1 MVAIESAYWGDEKQS
16 QNITKRILE
25 LVSGGKLDVTANEK
39 LIPPLE
45 TPATPVIK
53 LSPGEERQITQDA
66 EAQCGPSDQQC
77 LEFNKNRLRQA
88 KLKDKE
94 VSSQSSANV
103 IKGRR
108 LTLIL
113 NRDGKRVK
121 VEVPDGNKY
130 LLENIVGQI
139 TQSGDFKLPTKQSV
153 ISALFSYLGGVI
165 GTTIYFLGILIPY
178 VYYLNEGYR
187 PLVARL
193 WAALGIVPYLGYF
206 IMLAHMLKK
215 NFKSVT

>member
-1 MVAIESAYWGDEKQS
+1 
-16 QNITKRILE
+16 
-25 LVSGGKLDVTANEK
+25 VTADEK
-39 LIPPLE
+39 LIPPIE
-45 TPATPVIK
+45 TPMSSTIK
-53 LSPGEERQITQDA
+53 LSAGEEAQITKDA

-94 VSSQSSANV
+94 VSKQSSANV

-130 LLENIVGQI
+130 ALENIVGEI
-139 TQSGDFKLPTKQSV
+139 TKTGDLKLPTKESLIV
-153 ISALFSYLGGVI
+153 RVSAYLGSII
-165 GTTIYFLGILIPY
+165 GLTIYLLGILIPY
-178 VYYLNEGYR
+178 VFFLSEGWSK
-187 PLVARL
+187 PASIGM
-193 WAALGIVPYLGYF
+193 ALLGVIPYFGYF
-206 IMLAHMLKK
+206 IILGYLIVK
-215 NFKSVT
+215 NYKS